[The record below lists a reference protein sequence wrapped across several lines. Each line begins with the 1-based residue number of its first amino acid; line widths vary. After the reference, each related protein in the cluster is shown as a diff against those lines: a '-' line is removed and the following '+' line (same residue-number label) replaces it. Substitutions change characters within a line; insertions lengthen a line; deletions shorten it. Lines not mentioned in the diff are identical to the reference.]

1 MKNPLSLE
9 ILTGIFRTSPKEPS
23 RIINR
28 EGTTIEFKESYN
40 HGNMT
45 QYFKAMAAFANN
57 NGGYILFG
65 VGDRP
70 RRLLGLK
77 DKSLN
82 QFEELKVEEFTKALL
97 DYFSP
102 EIKWDHCTFE
112 FRDMSF
118 GVIYVYPLTRK
129 PCICKKHYDT
139 QSTKYSLKEGDIYYR
154 YGGRSE
160 RIRYTELFSIIDE
173 VRQNEERQWINF
185 AKNAVR
191 IGVSNAALLDLNTGC
206 LSGSSGSIV
215 LDEDLL
221 QKIAFIQEGKFVETN
236 GTPTLRLI
244 GDIKEI
250 STGRVIVTETSKKI
264 IRAIEPSDIV
274 RSFLQNQ
281 TVDEPLE
288 YVKRICSA
296 SSANYPLYFFLQQAE
311 ATISD
316 ALFLVQKTTS
326 RGIAKDRLIERL
338 EGKYIEQVKVP
349 ASKSV
354 AAKKRVKYKQ
364 YWLTETMPDVIED
377 IGYCVD
383 SILYLSKEEIADH
396 QQYIRL
402 IMLEIF
408 NNSYEQTSSTIA
420 SNIRKAICRI
430 DEALYFG
437 DRVIE

>member
-40 HGNMT
+40 HGNMS

-57 NGGYILFG
+57 TGGYILFG

-77 DKSLN
+77 DKSLS

-112 FRDMSF
+112 FHDMSF

-129 PCICKKHYDT
+129 PCICKKHYDA
-139 QSTKYSLKEGDIYYR
+139 QNTKYSLKEGDIYYR

-160 RIRYTELFSIIDE
+160 RIRYAELSSIIDE
-173 VRQNEERQWINF
+173 TRRNEERQWINF
-185 AKNAVR
+185 AKKAVR
-191 IGVSNAALLDLNTGC
+191 IGVSNAALLDLNTGS
-206 LSGSSGSIV
+206 LSGSGGSVV
-215 LDEDLL
+215 LDGDLL

-244 GDIKEI
+244 GDITEI
-250 STGRVIVTETSKKI
+250 STGKVVVTEASKKV

-296 SSANYPLYFFLQQAE
+296 SSANYPLYFFLQQAK

-316 ALFLVQKTTS
+316 ILTLVRETTS
-326 RGIAKDRLIERL
+326 RGVAKDRLIERL
-338 EGKYIEQVKVP
+338 EGRTVGQVKVP
-349 ASKSV
+349 APNTA
-354 AAKKRVKYKQ
+354 AAKKKAQ
-364 YWLTETMPDVIED
+364 YQQHWLAETMPDVIED

-383 SILYLSKEEIADH
+383 SIFYLSKEEIADH
-396 QQYIRL
+396 QQYIRS
-402 IMLEIF
+402 IMLKIF
-408 NNSYEQTSSTIA
+408 NNSYEQAPSVIA

-430 DEALYFG
+430 DEALYL
-437 DRVIE
+437 ES